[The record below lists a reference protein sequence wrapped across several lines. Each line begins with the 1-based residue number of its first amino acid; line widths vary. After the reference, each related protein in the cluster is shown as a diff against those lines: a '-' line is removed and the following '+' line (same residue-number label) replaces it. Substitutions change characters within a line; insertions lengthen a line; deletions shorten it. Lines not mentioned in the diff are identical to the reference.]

1 MERTNAC
8 LKLLE
13 ELQQEA
19 DRQLANERG
28 AQAALCSAKDM
39 MGVSSAAGT
48 VQATRSHRPRPR
60 PRTPPAATYDD
71 DELGGV
77 LTASIAM
84 AMPHLEEEAATA
96 QEEPA
101 TKRQRQ

>member
-39 MGVSSAAGT
+39 MGVNSGT

-71 DELGGV
+71 DKLGGV
-77 LTASIAM
+77 MTASIAM

-101 TKRQRQ
+101 TKRRRQ